1 MPSDTELRIAKI
13 LNDAVLDRDTKVAKL
28 RQLETD
34 ALARQRASTE
44 GMEPSQPR
52 DGDDL
57 RKIEQALLSLG
68 EVAVDQGPA
77 SL

>member
-1 MPSDTELRIAKI
+1 MPSDTELRIEKI
-13 LNDAVLDRDTKVAKL
+13 LKDDALDRDAKIAKL

-44 GMEPSQPR
+44 GMEPSHPR

-68 EVAVDQGPA
+68 EDAVDQGPA

>member
-1 MPSDTELRIAKI
+1 MATGMRDQIDRLLGDDNLDAAAKI
-13 LNDAVLDRDTKVAKL
+13 AKL
-28 RQLETD
+28 RQWETD

-44 GMEPSQPR
+44 GMEVSGAR

-57 RKIEQALLSLG
+57 KAIEAALMSLG
-68 EVAVDQGPA
+68 EAAVDQGPA